1 MERVVI
7 YKDRNGKIK
16 EEIAHGMSK
25 EILRRLK
32 DGEVFY
38 ENGVK
43 VYKIDEDFYKLE
55 YNINSTLTSS
65 DLMRVR
71 VTQFELLESEFD
83 KWVN

>member
-1 MERVVI
+1 MERIAI

-25 EILRRLK
+25 ELLQRLK

-43 VYKIDEDFYKLE
+43 IYKIDEDFYELE
-55 YNINSTLTSS
+55 YNINSTATSS

-71 VTQFELLESEFD
+71 VIQFELLESEFD

>member
-1 MERVVI
+1 
-7 YKDRNGKIK
+7 
-16 EEIAHGMSK
+16 MSK
-25 EILRRLK
+25 ELLQRLK

-43 VYKIDEDFYKLE
+43 IYKIDEDFYKLE

-83 KWVN
+83 KWI

>member
-16 EEIAHGMSK
+16 EEIAYGMSK
-25 EILRRLK
+25 ELLQRLK

-43 VYKIDEDFYKLE
+43 IYKIDDDLYRLE
-55 YNINSTLTSS
+55 YLLDNGLT
-65 DLMRVR
+65 MRVR
-71 VTQFELLESEFD
+71 VLQFELLESEFD

>member
-1 MERVVI
+1 MVAI

-16 EEIAHGMSK
+16 EEIAYGMSK
-25 EILRRLK
+25 ELLQRLK

-43 VYKIDEDFYKLE
+43 IYKIDDDLYRLE
-55 YNINSTLTSS
+55 YLLDNGLT
-65 DLMRVR
+65 MRVR
-71 VTQFELLESEFD
+71 VLQFELLESEFD